1 MIESTISM
9 VVLPKREWESIKNA
23 VNEMKSLL
31 EGKASLEAS
40 EEWIESAKARKML
53 GVSPKTWQ
61 TYRDNRLIS
70 FAQFGRK
77 IMVKKADL
85 QAFLDAN
92 YISRKEVV

>member
-1 MIESTISM
+1 MEGNNISM
-9 VVLPKREWESIKNA
+9 VVLPKTEWETIKNA
-23 VNEMKSLL
+23 VNEMKALL
-31 EGKASLEAS
+31 EGKASFEAG
-40 EEWIESAKARKML
+40 EEWIESTKARKML

-85 QAFLDAN
+85 QAFLNAH